1 MQGPG
6 KARPRNPQGPDRRYE
21 GGTPRIASRATA
33 ASLVSQHHTLR
44 PSQAS
49 PHLMWEVVPQ
59 AQGLYCAAAV
69 PTAHGSGRFGGLE
82 CTLFEAEVRD
92 RRTVLC
98 VWHCS
103 ALHLR
108 LCAVEGRG
116 RGRQYNNIPPGPQAV
131 PQAVPRIRPVM
142 AAECVP

>member
-1 MQGPG
+1 MGGGGVHP
-6 KARPRNPQGPDRRYE
+6 RP
-21 GGTPRIASRATA
+21 TTA

-49 PHLMWEVVPQ
+49 PQLMWEVVPQ

-69 PTAHGSGRFGGLE
+69 PTAHGSGRFGCLE
-82 CTLFEAEVRD
+82 CTPFEAEVRD
-92 RRTVLC
+92 RMTVLC

-116 RGRQYNNIPPGPQAV
+116 RGRQYNNISPSPQAV
-131 PQAVPRIRPVM
+131 PLAAPRIRPVM
-142 AAECVP
+142 AAECVPWARGSAGLHAP